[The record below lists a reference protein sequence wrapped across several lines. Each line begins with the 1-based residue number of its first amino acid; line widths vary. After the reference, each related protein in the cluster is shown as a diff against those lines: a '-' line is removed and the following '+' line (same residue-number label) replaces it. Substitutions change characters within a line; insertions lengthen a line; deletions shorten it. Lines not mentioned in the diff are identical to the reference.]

1 MHQGIMEQKSA
12 RSNFLA
18 ERESRR
24 KWIHAAKTAN
34 ASQSY
39 HVRYNNFN
47 LQLVASSY
55 VIQIHQISFDIIM
68 MYRNLTVKSYFYI
81 TI

>member
-34 ASQSY
+34 TSQSY
-39 HVRYNNFN
+39 HVWYNNFN
-47 LQLVASSY
+47 PATSS
-55 VIQIHQISFDIIM
+55 
-68 MYRNLTVKSYFYI
+68 
-81 TI
+81 